1 MAGPGPGS
9 GSRRVVVAITGASG
23 SAYGVRLLQHLRLLP
38 EVEVHLVVSRSGSL
52 TLSQETC
59 LSPADL
65 KEMADVTHR
74 VTDVGA
80 SIASGSFGV
89 HAMVVAPCSIRTL
102 SAVAYCQSSDL
113 ISRAADVT
121 LKEGRQLVLMVRETP
136 LHLGH
141 LRAMTAAAEAG
152 AVIMPPVPALYE
164 HPASV
169 GELIDNTV
177 RRVIER
183 IGLTGTA
190 DVWQGIQ
197 PVSALGRTTSPSQPC
212 QGIEER

>member
-1 MAGPGPGS
+1 MTAPSPGS
-9 GSRRVVVAITGASG
+9 GRRRVVVAITGASG
-23 SAYGVRLLQHLRLLP
+23 SAYGVRLLRHLKVLP
-38 EVEVHLVVSRSGSL
+38 DTEVHLVVSRSGSL
-52 TLSQETC
+52 TLSQETG
-59 LSPADL
+59 LSLADL
-65 KEMADVTHR
+65 KDMADVTHR

-102 SAVAYCQSSDL
+102 SAIAHCQSADL

-152 AVIMPPVPALYE
+152 AIIMPPVPALYE
-164 HPASV
+164 RPADI

-183 IGLTGTA
+183 IGLTNTA

-197 PVSALGRTTSPSQPC
+197 SASAEANGRSSA
-212 QGIEER
+212 GS

>member
-1 MAGPGPGS
+1 MAAPSPGRDR
-9 GSRRVVVAITGASG
+9 RRVVVAITGASG
-23 SAYGVRLLQHLRLLP
+23 SAYGVRLLHHLKLLP
-38 EVEVHLVVSRSGSL
+38 DVEVHLVVSRSGAL
-52 TLSQETC
+52 TLSQEMGLT
-59 LSPADL
+59 LRDL
-65 KEMADVTHR
+65 REMADLTHR

-89 HAMVVAPCSIRTL
+89 HAMVVAPCSVRTL
-102 SAVAYCQSSDL
+102 SAIAYCQSSDL

-152 AVIMPPVPALYE
+152 AIIMPPVPALYE
-164 HPASV
+164 HPADV
-169 GELIDNTV
+169 GELVDNTV

-183 IGLTGTA
+183 IRLTETKDA
-190 DVWQGIQ
+190 WQGIR
-197 PVSALGRTTSPSQPC
+197 PAAPAVNGRN
-212 QGIEER
+212 G

>member
-1 MAGPGPGS
+1 MAG
-9 GSRRVVVAITGASG
+9 RKRVVVAITGASD
-23 SAYGVRLLQHLRLLP
+23 SAYGVRLLQHLTMLP
-38 EVEVHLVVSRSGSL
+38 DLETHLVVSHSGCL
-52 TLSQETC
+52 TLSQEME
-59 LSPADL
+59 LSLPDL
-65 KEMADVTHR
+65 KAMADVTHR

-102 SAVAYCQSSDL
+102 SAIAYCQSADL
-113 ISRAADVT
+113 ISRADVT

-152 AVIMPPVPALYE
+152 AIIMPPVPALYE
-164 HPASV
+164 RPADV

-177 RRVIER
+177 RRVTER
-183 IGLTGTA
+183 IRWPT
-190 DVWQGIQ
+190 
-197 PVSALGRTTSPSQPC
+197 PRMRGRASSPPQPC
-212 QGIEER
+212 

>member
-1 MAGPGPGS
+1 MAAGSPGS
-9 GSRRVVVAITGASG
+9 SRRRVVVAITGASG
-23 SAYGVRLLQHLRLLP
+23 SAYGVRLLQHLQLLDD
-38 EVEVHLVVSRSGSL
+38 VEVHLVVSRSGSL
-52 TLSQETC
+52 TLSQETS
-59 LSPADL
+59 LSPRDL
-65 KEMADVTHR
+65 RGMADVSHR
-74 VTDVGA
+74 ATDVGA

-89 HAMVVAPCSIRTL
+89 YAMVVAPCSIRTL

-152 AVIMPPVPALYE
+152 AIIMPPVPALYE
-164 HPASV
+164 RPADV
-169 GELIDNTV
+169 GELIDSTV

-183 IGLTGTA
+183 IGLTATA

-197 PVSALGRTTSPSQPC
+197 PTSAVLNGRSA
-212 QGIEER
+212 